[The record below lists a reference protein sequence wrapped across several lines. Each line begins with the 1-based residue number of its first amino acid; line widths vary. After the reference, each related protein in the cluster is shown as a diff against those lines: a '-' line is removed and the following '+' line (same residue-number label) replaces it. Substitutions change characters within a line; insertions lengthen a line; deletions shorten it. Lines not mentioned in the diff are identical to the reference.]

1 VAAAAGMPYY
11 LLEMEVENPH
21 RVFPALQASLVH
33 LESLGAI

>member
-1 VAAAAGMPYY
+1 
-11 LLEMEVENPH
+11 MEVENPH